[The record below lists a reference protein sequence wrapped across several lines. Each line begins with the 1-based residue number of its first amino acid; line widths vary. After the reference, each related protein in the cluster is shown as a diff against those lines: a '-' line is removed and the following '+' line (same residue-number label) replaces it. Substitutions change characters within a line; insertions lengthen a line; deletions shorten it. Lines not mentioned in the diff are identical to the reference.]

1 VGRGRCLTARR
12 DPPSTK
18 STGGDAVV
26 LELVVVVAAILIA
39 GVVGVRIGWAA
50 ELALARLRSRWPEIG
65 PIR

>member
-1 VGRGRCLTARR
+1 M
-12 DPPSTK
+12 
-18 STGGDAVV
+18 V
-26 LELVVVVAAILIA
+26 LELLVVVAAILIA